1 MQATIRDI
9 LALVDRHAPPAL
21 AASWDR
27 VGLMIGSPQQVVT
40 RLVVALEA
48 TLPVMQEV
56 VRAGAQ
62 MLLTH
67 HPLLFQPVAQ
77 LNPDNPLHRPII
89 FAIRHDL
96 AVAAAHTNLDAA
108 QAGLNA
114 YLAQVLGL
122 EDTEPLSVTYTVPWL
137 KLTVFVP
144 IGYEDRVREAL
155 CQAGAG
161 VIGNYASC
169 TFQVRGQ
176 GTYLPQTG
184 ARPWQGKMLELN
196 RADEIRLEVIL
207 PQDKVAEAVAQLKAV
222 HPYEEV
228 AFDLYPLANPG
239 QTCGF
244 GRIGNWPTPR
254 SWPEVVEF
262 LKKCFKTAH
271 LKLIGQP
278 RATIRRVAVCGG
290 SGGDLIPQ
298 AWEKG
303 AELYLTGDI
312 RYHQAVP
319 WAQEHMAIVDLGHY
333 ATEAIF
339 MPTWGQRLQAD
350 LERAELAVEV
360 IVSEADADPCR
371 TV

>member
-1 MQATIRDI
+1 MPATVRDI
-9 LALVDRHAPPAL
+9 LALVERQAPPTL

-27 VGLMIGSPQQVVT
+27 VGLQIGSPQQVVT

-48 TLPVMQEV
+48 TLPVLQEV

-67 HPLLFQPVAQ
+67 HPLVFQPLAQ
-77 LNPDNPLHRPII
+77 FNPDNPLHRPII

-108 QAGLNA
+108 HDGLNA

-122 EDTEPLSVTYTVPWL
+122 EDTEPLEVTSTVPWL

-161 VIGNYASC
+161 IIGNYAYCS
-169 TFQVRGQ
+169 FQVRGQ

-184 ARPWQGKMLELN
+184 ARPWQGKLLELN
-196 RADEIRLEVIL
+196 RADESRLEVLL

-228 AFDLYPLANPG
+228 AFDLYPLATPG
-239 QTCGF
+239 KTFGF
-244 GRIGNWPTPR
+244 GRIGKWPTPR
-254 SWPEVVEF
+254 SWPEVVEA
-262 LKKCFKTAH
+262 LKQGFKTER
-271 LKLIGQP
+271 LRVIGQP
-278 RATIRRVAVCGG
+278 RATIQRVAICGG

-319 WAQEHMAIVDLGHY
+319 WAQEQMAIVDLGHF

-339 MPTWGQRLQAD
+339 LPTWGQRLQAD
-350 LERAELAVEV
+350 LERAKLAVAV
-360 IVSEADADPCR
+360 IVSQADADPCR